1 MIHDVTYLL
10 NVTFLGPGVYKA
22 VSKASLVALFN
33 CFWGAMQ
40 TQVLLS
46 KTQVSILGGGM
57 GNGICFQPSCGC
69 FHQCKHVAFA
79 MLSLWE

>member
-40 TQVLLS
+40 TQSCFPRHRLVFWEVAWGMAYVSSHPVVASTNVSMWHLL
-46 KTQVSILGGGM
+46 
-57 GNGICFQPSCGC
+57 C
-69 FHQCKHVAFA
+69 
-79 MLSLWE
+79 